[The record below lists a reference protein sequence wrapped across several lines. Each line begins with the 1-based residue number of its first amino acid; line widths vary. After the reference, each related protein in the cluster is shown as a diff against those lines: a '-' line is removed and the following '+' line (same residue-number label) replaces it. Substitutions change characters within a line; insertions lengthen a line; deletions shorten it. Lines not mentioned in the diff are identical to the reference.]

1 MKKLSNRGKLT
12 ILAIVVGIAL
22 IGVLGVLEAVQPTV
36 ELTCTGG
43 WC

>member
-1 MKKLSNRGKLT
+1 MKKLSNRGKAT
-12 ILAIVVGIAL
+12 ILLIVVMVAL
-22 IGVLGVLEAVQPTV
+22 LGVLGVLETIQPTV

>member
-1 MKKLSNRGKLT
+1 MKLSNRGKAT
-12 ILAIVVGIAL
+12 ILLIVVGVVL
-22 IGVLGVLEAVQPTV
+22 VGLLGVLEVMQPTV

>member
-1 MKKLSNRGKLT
+1 MKLSNRGKLT
-12 ILAIVVGIAL
+12 ILAIVVGIVL
-22 IGVLGVLEAVQPTV
+22 IGVLGLLETIQPTV

>member
-1 MKKLSNRGKLT
+1 MKLSKRGKATL
-12 ILAIVVGIAL
+12 LLIVVGVAL
-22 IGVLGVLEAVQPTV
+22 VATLGILEAIQPTV